1 MIAVFFFVLL
11 LGLDQAAKIW
21 VRAHVPAGA
30 EGTNLVPGVFDLTYA
45 PNRGVAFSTF
55 AELPASVRLPLLLV
69 IPALVTLGLGTY
81 AVRTWKQQPAA
92 IRAAFVLIL
101 SGAVGNL
108 IDRALFGEVTDFV
121 RFRAGDKVLF
131 VNNFADDYI
140 SVGAVLLGLL
150 IVIPRKGRASVAIPQ
165 ADGAQG

>member
-1 MIAVFFFVLL
+1 MIAAFFFVLL
-11 LGLDQAAKIW
+11 LGLDQASKVW
-21 VRAHVPAGA
+21 VRGHVPAGS
-30 EGTNLVPGVFDLTYA
+30 EGTNLVPGLFDLTYA

-55 AELPASVRLPLLLV
+55 AELPATVRLPLLLV
-69 IPALVTLGLGTY
+69 IPAIVTLGLGTY
-81 AVRTWKQQPAA
+81 ALRTWKQQPMG

-121 RFRAGDKVLF
+121 RFRAGDRVLF

-150 IVIPRKGRASVAIPQ
+150 IVIPRK
-165 ADGAQG
+165 AQGPVSIAPADAAQG